1 MTSEIKDYIAKCTVC
16 ATYQREQ
23 PKEPLISHQIP
34 TRPWETVGCDIF
46 HFEDKSYLCTVDY
59 YSSYFEIDTLTNKT
73 ASQLIHI
80 LKKHFS
86 RHGIPNK
93 LVSDNG
99 PPFNSYEFEQFTMS
113 YEIEHVTSSPHYPQS
128 NGKVENTIKVAKNLL
143 KKSKTAKTDI
153 YLALLEWRNTPSE
166 GLESSPSQRMFGQRT
181 RTLIPAT
188 SELLKQKLV
197 DDIPGKLLKK
207 KKLQA
212 KYYNYGAKELPHLS
226 NGEVVRVKPTG
237 RSSQWHKAQVKQQ
250 VDVRSYEVRMED
262 GRVLEEIEDTSEVPR
277 SQQVSLANQMYC

>member
-1 MTSEIKDYIAKCTVC
+1 
-16 ATYQREQ
+16 
-23 PKEPLISHQIP
+23 
-34 TRPWETVGCDIF
+34 
-46 HFEDKSYLCTVDY
+46 
-59 YSSYFEIDTLTNKT
+59 
-73 ASQLIHI
+73 
-80 LKKHFS
+80 
-86 RHGIPNK
+86 
-93 LVSDNG
+93 
-99 PPFNSYEFEQFTMS
+99 MS

-128 NGKVENTIKVAKNLL
+128 NGKVENTIKIAKNLL

-226 NGEVVRVKPTG
+226 NGEVVRAKPTG
-237 RSSQWHKAQVKQQ
+237 TSGQWHKAQVEQQ
-250 VDVRSYEVRMED
+250 VDVRSYEVKLED
-262 GRVLEEIEDTSEVPR
+262 GRAFRRNRRHLRSTKEPTGIVSKPDVLLSIPESVLNDRAPHPSKQSSPTKLSPSQEAQPAKNITKETSLYLHNGGHEILGSALNSIFRESIHIEMEQIHLKP
-277 SQQVSLANQMYC
+277 